1 MTIGRDLGLRVVEQ
15 HVPREMLYI
24 ADEVFFAG
32 TAVEVTPIRS
42 VDKIPVGNGKRGPIT
57 AALQKAYFDIINCAA
72 PDRHG
77 WLRFLDT
84 KETAATAAARRA

>member
-1 MTIGRDLGLRVVEQ
+1 
-15 HVPREMLYI
+15 MLYI

-42 VDKIPVGNGKRGPIT
+42 VDKIPVGTGERGPIT
-57 AALQKAYFDIINCAA
+57 AAIQKGYFDIINCAA

-77 WLRFLDT
+77 WLRFIQP
-84 KETAATAAARRA
+84 KEAAQTAAARQA